1 MTGSTMDAE
10 PTPFQRALPN
20 TLTLLRIVLALA
32 VALLIVSDAIW
43 AAPAAL
49 VLFAAAA
56 SLDWFDG
63 RLARQWNVISDFG
76 RALDPVA
83 DKVLVAAALLGLAAD
98 GLLGFWLLIP
108 AVVIIG
114 RDFVICGMRE
124 FAAGERRTLHVS
136 KLAKWKTAAE
146 LFALLLLLAVPAL
159 GPWIGVRGPAL
170 YWTGAAMLWI
180 AAALSFWTGLAYVRA
195 VLGLDARPGWDGD
208 E

>member
-1 MTGSTMDAE
+1 MAAE

-20 TLTLLRIVLALA
+20 ALTVLRIALALP
-32 VALLIVSDAIW
+32 VALLIVSDTLW
-43 AAPAAL
+43 AAPVAL
-49 VLFAAAA
+49 VLFAFAA

-63 RLARQWNVISDFG
+63 YLARKWNVITDFG

-98 GLLGFWLLIP
+98 GLLGFWLLVP
-108 AVVIIG
+108 ATIILG

-146 LFALLLLLAVPAL
+146 LFALILLLAVPAL
-159 GPWIGVRGPAL
+159 GPWIGTAGPGL
-170 YWTGAAMLWI
+170 YWAGAAVLWI
-180 AAALSFWTGLAYVRA
+180 AAALSAFTGLSYVRA
-195 VLGLDARPGWDGD
+195 VLKAA
-208 E
+208 